1 MPFRNESNPAGV
13 VRINLRKNSKT
24 TVEKIDYLIEDL
36 YSVLRYYQD
45 SPQIIKNILIDVNYN
60 DIIAKSRRIKE
71 VKEEKVENLRQYL
84 PAEVFDKWHKA
95 YLKSEDKKKT
105 STL

>member
-1 MPFRNESNPAGV
+1 MT
-13 VRINLRKNSKT
+13 RK
-24 TVEKIDYLIEDL
+24 EKIDYLIEDL

-71 VKEEKVENLRQYL
+71 L
-84 PAEVFDKWHKA
+84 
-95 YLKSEDKKKT
+95 LKPNKKT
-105 STL
+105 TNDMVVGARFSDAEDGEENHIITYYIDAKIKVI